1 MLPKF
6 FIDFKII
13 SIKQNY
19 FKISYC
25 INAICCSMKMENY
38 PVKLEIFALKSEDD
52 KLNRQLI
59 GHLLF
64 PVRNIPTLP
73 LSRALTNKS
82 RWYKLIGLA
91 SAEWRSQK
99 PELFLS
105 IMITDKEF
113 FHRSKEDL
121 MIQNPLD
128 DSILSDIPAE
138 SDILTSQQGIFIRL
152 LKDEGVLQVGDID
165 TACDVFLTKIL
176 LKTARNLE
184 TVRILIF
191 RN

>member
-1 MLPKF
+1 
-6 FIDFKII
+6 
-13 SIKQNY
+13 
-19 FKISYC
+19 
-25 INAICCSMKMENY
+25 MKMENY
-38 PVKLEIFALKSEDD
+38 PIKLEIFALKSEDD

-73 LSRALTNKS
+73 LAKALTNKS

-91 SAEWRSQK
+91 SEWRSQK

-105 IMITDKEF
+105 IMITHKDF
-113 FHRSKEDL
+113 FTRSKEDL
-121 MIQNPLD
+121 MIQNSLD
-128 DSILSDIPAE
+128 DSILIDIPSE

-176 LKTARNLE
+176 LKTSRNVE
-184 TVRILIF
+184 TVSVIKNCQSSQIYF
-191 RN
+191 